1 MMGGSKDLGLKIHPM
16 QGEYDEDEELQA
28 QKKVASVIERWE
40 SRSISADA
48 LQHMRERA
56 SAYASLRGSSA
67 DGSATDEASTPKVSL
82 AAESHGPARHLFCT
96 ITPHRKVVPGPLT
109 LHMEKRFSRLSHF
122 QCVLSQLSAA

>member
-1 MMGGSKDLGLKIHPM
+1 MDLGLKIHPM

-56 SAYASLRGSSA
+56 SAYASL
-67 DGSATDEASTPKVSL
+67 P
-82 AAESHGPARHLFCT
+82 
-96 ITPHRKVVPGPLT
+96 
-109 LHMEKRFSRLSHF
+109 RLER
-122 QCVLSQLSAA
+122 